1 MIENAVVTASTDALA
16 GEEAARWPSL
26 RAFVEQSHMRS
37 VIIGTSKDPN
47 AKITILLL
55 PVGGDRPVLALK
67 VPTTDL
73 AARAVEREGRML
85 VEVRRRCRRS
95 FMRSIPRVVDLLE
108 FNGRTA
114 LVATA
119 VPGVP
124 MSTAYLRWRHT
135 ARHRAVASDFAIAS
149 HWIAALQKETA
160 RDPGPLDIGQD
171 AAGILAN
178 RYADES
184 KTAACIQ
191 QLEAIC
197 ERLRT
202 NRTPR
207 TAVHGDLWFGN
218 MLTTGGRITGVV
230 DWELGLASGEPVRDL
245 VRFPLMYALYLDRHT
260 FPGGSV
266 AGHRGL
272 RRSMWGAGIA
282 HAIDGDGWFPDLVRG
297 FIQGGLHR
305 LGASPGSWRDAAL
318 AGVAE
323 VAATTDDREFGR
335 HHLELFHRLTESP
348 ARNGKDR
355 S

>member
-282 HAIDGDGWFPDLVRG
+282 HAIDGDGWFPDLFRG

-335 HHLELFHRLTESP
+335 HHLELFHRLTGSP
-348 ARNGKDR
+348 SRNGKDR